1 MNFEL
6 INVDE
11 PENEKEYDEKE
22 YDKNEDDNDD
32 DNDDTYRTLHA
43 IEQQPILTSIDKKR
57 AKRTAECQECHKMVS
72 KKTLEYS
79 HKCSVPKLEQT
90 PPPTEESLYE
100 YIVAQE
106 KKTRLQ
112 QLQRKQEQ
120 FDKITNFIF

>member
-32 DNDDTYRTLHA
+32 TYRTLHA

-57 AKRTAECQECHKMVS
+57 AKGTAECQECHKMVS

-79 HKCSVPKLEQT
+79 HKCSVPKPEQT

-100 YIVAQE
+100 YIMKQDRNRKE
-106 KKTRLQ
+106 EQ
-112 QLQRKQEQ
+112 HQRKQDQ
-120 FDKITNFIF
+120 FDKMMNFAF